1 MYEGIRCPTL
11 VLRGAQSDILS
22 YEVAAEMTSRG
33 PKATLV
39 EVPGVGHAPMFLE
52 ESQVRIVQ
60 NFLLSAPG

>member
-1 MYEGIRCPTL
+1 
-11 VLRGAQSDILS
+11 
-22 YEVAAEMTSRG
+22 MTGRG

-60 NFLLSAPG
+60 NFLLAAPG